1 MVEFEE
7 TKLDIKT
14 HNLLSL
20 LYLQR
25 RVQVR
30 TKLRIPALFDLIVIV

>member
-1 MVEFEE
+1 MLEFEE
-7 TKLDIKT
+7 TKLDIQT

-20 LYLQR
+20 LYLEH

-30 TKLRIPALFDLIVIV
+30 TKLRIPALFDLMVIV